1 MDVDIL
7 ILVFVELDNADLAV
21 SSRVR
26 ALVVVGAV
34 TTVRSA
40 VVRIHLSLT
49 VEKRSSV
56 LGKDTL
62 VLALTTNVNG
72 GEFRERFDLRL
83 NNRHRF
89 D

>member
-1 MDVDIL
+1 
-7 ILVFVELDNADLAV
+7 LDNADLAV

-34 TTVRSA
+34 TTVGPA

-49 VEKRSSV
+49 VEKRPGV
-56 LGKDTL
+56 LGKDAL

-72 GEFRERFDLRL
+72 GKFRERFDLRL
-83 NNRHRF
+83 NDGHRL
-89 D
+89 DQSRNLDRSAR